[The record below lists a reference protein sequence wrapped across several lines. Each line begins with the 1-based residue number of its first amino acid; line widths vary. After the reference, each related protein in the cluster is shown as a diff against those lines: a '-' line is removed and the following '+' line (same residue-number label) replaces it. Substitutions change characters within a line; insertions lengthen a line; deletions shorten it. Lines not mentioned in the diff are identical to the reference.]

1 MSKEYFC
8 ENNELSLGH
17 TEWQI
22 KGNLLKMPYG
32 QSYYK
37 LELKSNN
44 LNWKDGLNIYKGD
57 M

>member
-22 KGNLLKMPYG
+22 KENLLKMPYG
-32 QSYYK
+32 
-37 LELKSNN
+37 
-44 LNWKDGLNIYKGD
+44 
-57 M
+57 